1 MDFWGDALGLI
12 ILGDGRTRALLQYL
26 SPLLHYS
33 PPSLLHLS
41 PATVC
46 SSRAVS
52 NGQNQHHC
60 GLGSPLHLVVFSSIE
75 TSRTSLPNHDFALAS
90 I

>member
-52 NGQNQHHC
+52 NEWVK
-60 GLGSPLHLVVFSSIE
+60 S
-75 TSRTSLPNHDFALAS
+75 TSLWLGVTTSSRRLLFYRNFSYKFTQP
-90 I
+90 